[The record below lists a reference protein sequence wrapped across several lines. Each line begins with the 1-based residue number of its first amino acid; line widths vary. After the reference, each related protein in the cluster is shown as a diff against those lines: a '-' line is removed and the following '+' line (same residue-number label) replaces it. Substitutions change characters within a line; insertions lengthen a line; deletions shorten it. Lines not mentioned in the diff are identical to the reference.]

1 MRPSMPNALRGR
13 AWSSTVAIAARS
25 LVRTSGYQMNASTT
39 SGPRARAG
47 YAARCCEG
55 AKKQGFSA
63 ARSASDSAAAGLA
76 PLARK

>member
-1 MRPSMPNALRGR
+1 MPNALRGR

-25 LVRTSGYQMNASTT
+25 RVRTSGCRMNAFTT

-55 AKKQGFSA
+55 AKKNKVFSG
-63 ARSASDSAAAGLA
+63 ARSASNSAAAGLA